1 VTVQTDNNYTEQ
13 EQGFSWTT
21 IVEQSGSTGATR
33 GMPEDA
39 GGSTSDDANAPDFQQ
54 GSCGRRI

>member
-1 VTVQTDNNYTEQ
+1 VQTDNNFSEQ

-21 IVEQSGSTGATR
+21 IIEQSGSTGATR

-39 GGSTSDDANAPDFQQ
+39 GGSTSGGANSPDLQQ
-54 GSCGRRI
+54 GSCARRI